1 MRPGTNSAAR
11 FGGLSR
17 STTHRADAR
26 DDRWPL
32 FATVS
37 FVVAFNIVAW
47 GSIALGLYAIL

>member
-17 STTHRADAR
+17 SATHRADAR

-47 GSIALGLYAIL
+47 GTIALGLYAIL